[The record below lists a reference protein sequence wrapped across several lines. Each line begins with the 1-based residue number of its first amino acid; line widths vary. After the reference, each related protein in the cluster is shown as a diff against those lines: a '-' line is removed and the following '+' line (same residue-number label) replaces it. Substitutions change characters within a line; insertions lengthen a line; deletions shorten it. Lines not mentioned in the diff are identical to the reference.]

1 MIQKDGPSSP
11 AQTSYKL
18 REEIN
23 TITQWTLTIDQ
34 LLESYCRT
42 IGSRMATCIT
52 QYQ

>member
-1 MIQKDGPSSP
+1 MIQKDGPASP

-23 TITQWTLTIDQ
+23 YFTPWTLTIDQ
-34 LLESYCRT
+34 LLLSYCRT

-52 QYQ
+52 QDQ